1 MSSYS
6 QAHRTPRA
14 LFPKPYADAVQR
26 LRVPCGF
33 ILLTAFSALAAPTA
47 GSLVAGLPL
56 GVLGLLLRGW
66 ASGHLAKNRELAVSG
81 PYAHIRNP
89 LYLGTLIAAAGIVIA
104 SRSVW
109 LSILF
114 AVAFLLIY
122 LPAVE
127 LEEQHL
133 RSIFPAYADYAV
145 RVRRFLPSLK
155 YTAVPHRFSWALY
168 RRNEEYK
175 ALLGFLLAVAWL
187 VWRTVRL

>member
-1 MSSYS
+1 MTVRDHPREPSS
-6 QAHRTPRA
+6 

-33 ILLTAFSALAAPTA
+33 VLLVTFGWLSQPSPH
-47 GSLVAGLPL
+47 SLLLGLPVSL
-56 GVLGLLLRGW
+56 LGLTLRGW
-66 ASGHLAKNRELAVSG
+66 ASGHLAKNQELATSG

-104 SRSVW
+104 SRNVA
-109 LSILF
+109 LAVVF
-114 AVAFLLIY
+114 AGAFLLVY

-133 RSIFPAYADYAV
+133 REIFPAFSNYAA
-145 RVRRFLPSLK
+145 RVRRFIPSPK
-155 YTAVPHRFSWALY
+155 YPGVPTSFSWALY

-175 ALLGFLLAVAWL
+175 AALGFLIAVGWL
-187 VWRTVRL
+187 VWKAARL